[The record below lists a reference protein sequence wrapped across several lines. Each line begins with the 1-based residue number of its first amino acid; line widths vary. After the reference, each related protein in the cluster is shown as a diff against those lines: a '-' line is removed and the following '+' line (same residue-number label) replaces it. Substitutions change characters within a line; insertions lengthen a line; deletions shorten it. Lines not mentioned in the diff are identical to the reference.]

1 MRRVRVWRFI
11 IMSIISICLIFVI
24 PWLTV
29 TNDVNGY
36 KIGFSA
42 SAFTT
47 TAMLILISGIAY
59 LGAGFLANGLKNK
72 PGKVFGV
79 VNAVMGFGIIVLLSI
94 HTFIGGVNIAF
105 KMTYFMPL
113 FSLLTVDLVLAIIH
127 ISIKPGAQQN
137 QNVQQAQAVQGHQF
151 ATNED
156 SNSNVNISTP
166 QTQDVTELKN
176 KILNM
181 KSGLSKSYEEA
192 IDEIERTGALS
203 GLDMS
208 ELLKE
213 DEQADKNK
221 IIPYSVEDQM
231 HYQQPQQPVQVQ
243 QPQQYQQPQQ
253 PQQPVQQEPYE
264 PKHYTPRREYGSNVQ
279 DPLANSSSDYE
290 SIHSSSLSR
299 KDYKYTSRRNDID
312 ENKH

>member
-24 PWLTV
+24 PWLNVAQTV
-29 TNDVNGY
+29 DQKY
-36 KIGFSA
+36 LISFSSEGFDIV
-42 SAFTT
+42 TL
-47 TAMLILISGIAY
+47 LILISGIAY
-59 LGAGFLANGLKNK
+59 LGAGFMANGLKNR

-79 VNAVMGFGIIVLLSI
+79 VNAVIGFGVIILLSF
-94 HTFIGGVNIAF
+94 HTFMKAEYIGI
-105 KMTYFMPL
+105 KMIYFMPL

-127 ISIKPGAQQN
+127 ISIKPGVQQV
-137 QNVQQAQAVQGHQF
+137 QQVQQAQAVEGHQF
-151 ATNED
+151 SNNQND
-156 SNSNVNISTP
+156 SSSVNINTP
-166 QTQDVTELKN
+166 QTQDVSELKN

-208 ELLKE
+208 DLLKDDSE
-213 DEQADKNK
+213 KSENR
-221 IIPYSVEDQM
+221 IIPYSVEEQQY
-231 HYQQPQQPVQVQ
+231 YQQPQQRQPEPQYYQ
-243 QPQQYQQPQQ
+243 PNQPQQRQP
-253 PQQPVQQEPYE
+253 EPYE
-264 PKHYTPRREYGSNVQ
+264 PTHFTPRREQNSNVQ